1 MDQDLLNIANM
12 LESEAKRLRKKAF
25 DNRPL
30 PDFWRVGQTV
40 RLLVDKEWCADAGTL
55 MTIVELDTSTR
66 LNKPE
71 EPAKNYQVFWTTPVN
86 GSGQFWTTPDEV
98 ELVEDV

>member
-1 MDQDLLNIANM
+1 MDQDLLNIAEM

-40 RLLVDKEWCADAGTL
+40 RLIKDKEWCANAGTI
-55 MTIVELDTSTR
+55 MTIVELDAVYTVR
-66 LNKPE
+66 Q
-71 EPAKNYQVFWTTPVN
+71 AKNYQVFWTTPIN
-86 GSGQFWTTPDEV
+86 GKGIYWTTPDEV

>member
-1 MDQDLLNIANM
+1 MDQDLLKIAEM

-30 PDFWRVGQTV
+30 PDFWRVGQKV
-40 RLLVDKEWCADAGTL
+40 RLLKTKEWCADAGDVL
-55 MTIVELDTSTR
+55 MIVEVRDH
-66 LNKPE
+66 N
-71 EPAKNYQVFWTTPVN
+71 VFWTSPLN
-86 GSGQFWTTPDEV
+86 GTGRYWTTPDEV

>member
-1 MDQDLLNIANM
+1 MDQDLLNIAEM

-40 RLLVDKEWCADAGTL
+40 RLLKDKEWCAGAGTL
-55 MTIVELDTSTR
+55 MTVVELDEF
-66 LNKPE
+66 E
-71 EPAKNYQVFWTTPVN
+71 EPAKNYQVFWTTPIN
-86 GSGQFWTTPDEV
+86 GTGQYWTTPDEV